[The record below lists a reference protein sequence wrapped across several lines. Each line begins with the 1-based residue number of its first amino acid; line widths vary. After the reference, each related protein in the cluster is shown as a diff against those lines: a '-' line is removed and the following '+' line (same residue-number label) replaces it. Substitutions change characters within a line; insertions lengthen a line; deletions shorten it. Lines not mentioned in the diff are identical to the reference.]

1 MFKNCQEAQCAF
13 SNLAVDLP
21 SIKNEVSDIEKN
33 FCVLYGKRKLDS
45 VNDARFQIFCNKWQK
60 ERWKSVGNK
69 SFDGSCMLPCK
80 KVLTEKVKSTNFVAR
95 KLQILL
101 IETTPI
107 DWIEYAVLCM

>member
-1 MFKNCQEAQCAF
+1 MK
-13 SNLAVDLP
+13 
-21 SIKNEVSDIEKN
+21 
-33 FCVLYGKRKLDS
+33 Y
-45 VNDARFQIFCNKWQK
+45 QIFKKTFVHYMGK
-60 ERWKSVGNK
+60 ENWIPLMMRGFKFFAISDKKKDENQSVIKVK

-101 IETTPI
+101 IETTSI